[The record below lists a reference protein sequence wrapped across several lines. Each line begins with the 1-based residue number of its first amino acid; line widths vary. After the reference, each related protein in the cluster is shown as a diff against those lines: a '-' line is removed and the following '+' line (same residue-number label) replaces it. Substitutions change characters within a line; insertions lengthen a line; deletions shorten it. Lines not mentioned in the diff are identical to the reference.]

1 MEPCYISTP
10 IEYSIGVLF
19 FIYIF
24 RLHKIYG
31 GEFMIEYEAR
41 VLEIDKEK
49 LEEKLQA
56 LGAKKVGDFDYKRR
70 VYNFKPKSDNKWIRL
85 RTDGNKT
92 TLTIKEL
99 KSQEID
105 GTEENEIQVSDFEET
120 NIILNKLGYKA
131 HTYQENK
138 RTRYILDGTEIDI
151 DTWPY
156 IPTYVEIEGKSVEEV
171 KNTIKKLEL
180 DEKIVTSIDVQE
192 VFKKFYKIDISQKE
206 EVKFGEIL
214 DKKYYI
220 EEE

>member
-1 MEPCYISTP
+1 
-10 IEYSIGVLF
+10 
-19 FIYIF
+19 
-24 RLHKIYG
+24 
-31 GEFMIEYEAR
+31 MIEYEAR
-41 VLEIDKEK
+41 VLEIDKAK
-49 LEEKLQA
+49 LEEKLNL
-56 LGAKKVGDFDYKRR
+56 LGAKKVADFDYKRR
-70 VYNFKPKSDNKWIRL
+70 VYNFNPKSDNKWIRL

-120 NIILNKLGYKA
+120 NTILNKLGYKA

-138 RTRYILDGTEIDI
+138 RTRYLLDGVEIDI

-156 IPTYVEIEGKSVEEV
+156 IPTYVEIEGNSVDEV
-171 KNTIKKLEL
+171 KNTINKLEL
-180 DEKIVTSIDVQE
+180 NENIVTSIDVQE
-192 VFKKFYKIDISQKE
+192 VFKKFYKIDISKKE